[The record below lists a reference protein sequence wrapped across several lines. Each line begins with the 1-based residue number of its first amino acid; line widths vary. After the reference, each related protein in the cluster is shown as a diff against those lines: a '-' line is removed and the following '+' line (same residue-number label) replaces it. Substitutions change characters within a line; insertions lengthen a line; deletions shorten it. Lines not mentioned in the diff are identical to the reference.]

1 MSYMEKLLHGV
12 MHCLGGDSTGEQYE
26 SAKDENAAQPCLPG
40 ASGGSGTG
48 GGAIQRIESLDND
61 NLVVL
66 RDLES
71 GTYVLYGRFKPFAG
85 SDSAMTFSSSLLV
98 NVLKRTAETH
108 IQVFYPLNNCV
119 QHLKITDTD
128 YTRTDVYLN
137 DLVAN

>member
-1 MSYMEKLLHGV
+1 MSYSKDLLLGA
-12 MHCLGGDSTGEQYE
+12 MHCRGGDETGEQY
-26 SAKDENAAQPCLPG
+26 
-40 ASGGSGTG
+40 GSTTTTDQQTG
-48 GGAIQRIESLDND
+48 GAGAIPRIESTDTE

-85 SDSAMTFSSSLLV
+85 SDSAMTFSSGLLV

-108 IQVFYPLNNCV
+108 VQVFYPFNNCV
-119 QHLKITDTD
+119 QHLKITDTE

-137 DLVAN
+137 DLVAGG

>member
-1 MSYMEKLLHGV
+1 MSFIKDLLLGV
-12 MHCLGGDSTGEQYE
+12 MHCRGGDETGEQYGSQTSE
-26 SAKDENAAQPCLPG
+26 AARGQTG
-40 ASGGSGTG
+40 AA
-48 GGAIQRIESLDND
+48 GAIPKIESLDND

-66 RDLES
+66 RELES

-85 SDSAMTFSSSLLV
+85 SDSAMTFSSGLLV

-108 IQVFYPLNNCV
+108 MQVFYPLNNCV

-137 DLVAN
+137 DLVAGG

>member
-1 MSYMEKLLHGV
+1 MGVFKDLLLGV
-12 MHCLGGDSTGEQYE
+12 MHCRGGDETGEKYGNE
-26 SAKDENAAQPCLPG
+26 TTVKPEAPA
-40 ASGGSGTG
+40 
-48 GGAIQRIESLDND
+48 GGAGAVPKIESTDTE

-66 RDLES
+66 RELES

-98 NVLKRTAETH
+98 NVLKRTSETH
-108 IQVFYPLNNCV
+108 VQVFYPLNNCV

-137 DLVAN
+137 DLAAAAT

>member
-1 MSYMEKLLHGV
+1 MSWIKDLMLGV
-12 MHCLGGDSTGEQYE
+12 MHCRGGDETGEKYGSQTSTKPEESTG
-26 SAKDENAAQPCLPG
+26 SVG
-40 ASGGSGTG
+40 A
-48 GGAIQRIESLDND
+48 GAIPKIESLDTENM
-61 NLVVL
+61 VVL

-108 IQVFYPLNNCV
+108 VQVFYPLNNCV

-137 DLVAN
+137 DLAAAAT

>member
-1 MSYMEKLLHGV
+1 MSFIKDLLLGV
-12 MHCLGGDSTGEQYE
+12 MRCRGGDETGETYGHTTSQT
-26 SAKDENAAQPCLPG
+26 AKPE
-40 ASGGSGTG
+40 TG
-48 GGAIQRIESLDND
+48 GAGAIPRIESLDDD

-85 SDSAMTFSSSLLV
+85 SDSAMTFSSGLLV

-108 IQVFYPLNNCV
+108 VQVFYPLNNCV

-137 DLVAN
+137 DLVTSST

>member
-1 MSYMEKLLHGV
+1 MAWIKDLLLGV
-12 MHCLGGDSTGEQYE
+12 MHCRGGDETGEQYG
-26 SAKDENAAQPCLPG
+26 STTCAASQQ
-40 ASGGSGTG
+40 TG
-48 GGAIQRIESLDND
+48 GAGAIPRIESTDTE

-85 SDSAMTFSSSLLV
+85 SDSAMTFSSGLLV

-108 IQVFYPLNNCV
+108 MQVFYPLNNCV
-119 QHLKITDTD
+119 QHLKITDTE

-137 DLVAN
+137 DLVAGG

>member
-1 MSYMEKLLHGV
+1 MSWIKDLLLGV
-12 MHCLGGDSTGEQYE
+12 MHCRGGDETGEQYDD
-26 SAKDENAAQPCLPG
+26 ATDKAAQQ
-40 ASGGSGTG
+40 TG
-48 GGAIQRIESLDND
+48 GAGAIPRIESLDTE

-85 SDSAMTFSSSLLV
+85 SDSAMTFSSGLLV

-108 IQVFYPLNNCV
+108 MQVFYPLNNCV

-137 DLVAN
+137 DLAAGN

>member
-1 MSYMEKLLHGV
+1 MSFFKDLLLGV
-12 MHCLGGDSTGEQYE
+12 MHCRGGDETGEKYDSE
-26 SAKDENAAQPCLPG
+26 TDAKPEAPAA
-40 ASGGSGTG
+40 
-48 GGAIQRIESLDND
+48 GGAIPKIESLDTE

-71 GTYVLYGRFKPFAG
+71 GTYVLYGRFKPFAS

-98 NVLKRTAETH
+98 NVLKRTSETH
-108 IQVFYPLNNCV
+108 VQVFYPLNNCV

-137 DLVAN
+137 DLAAAAT

>member
-1 MSYMEKLLHGV
+1 MSWIKDLMLGV
-12 MHCLGGDSTGEQYE
+12 MHCRGGDETGEKYG
-26 SAKDENAAQPCLPG
+26 SATCAKPEAPAAG
-40 ASGGSGTG
+40 G
-48 GGAIQRIESLDND
+48 GGAIPKIESLDTENM
-61 NLVVL
+61 VVL

-98 NVLKRTAETH
+98 NVIKRTAETH
-108 IQVFYPLNNCV
+108 VQVFYPFNNCV

-137 DLVAN
+137 DLAAAAT

>member
-1 MSYMEKLLHGV
+1 MSSNEKLLLGV
-12 MHCLGGDSTGEQYE
+12 MHCQNGDTTGEHYE
-26 SAKDENAAQPCLPG
+26 SVKDQNAAQ
-40 ASGGSGTG
+40 AQTG
-48 GGAIQRIESLDND
+48 GAAGAIPRIESLDTENM
-61 NLVVL
+61 VVL

-108 IQVFYPLNNCV
+108 VQVFYPFNNCV

-137 DLVAN
+137 DLVTN

>member
-1 MSYMEKLLHGV
+1 MSYIKDLLLGV
-12 MHCLGGDSTGEQYE
+12 MRCRGGDETGEKY
-26 SAKDENAAQPCLPG
+26 
-40 ASGGSGTG
+40 GSDTGTTSQ
-48 GGAIQRIESLDND
+48 GGAAGAGAIPKIESLDND

-71 GTYVLYGRFKPFAG
+71 GTYVLYGRFEPFAG

-98 NVLKRTAETH
+98 NVLKRTSETH
-108 IQVFYPLNNCV
+108 VQVFYPLNNCV

-137 DLVAN
+137 DLAAAAT